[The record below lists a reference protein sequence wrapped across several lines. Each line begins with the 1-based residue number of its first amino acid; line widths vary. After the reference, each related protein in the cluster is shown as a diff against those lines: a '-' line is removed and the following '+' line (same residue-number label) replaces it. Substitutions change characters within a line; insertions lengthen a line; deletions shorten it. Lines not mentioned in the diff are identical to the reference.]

1 MTPRILSTAWFVVFV
16 SLTAPSYPAA
26 PEFKAGLV
34 TESRTYYR
42 DELQKGGP
50 VRDNGA
56 CASFICDTAVAH
68 PVEVQVQR
76 VTVALEGERITAEW
90 HTLMNRWP
98 GMLANDFPLDAHVQA
113 AIRGNELRLVHPD
126 PQCAHSRLS
135 SAPCREWSTGW
146 VRAKIVDRVNSEEDE
161 DERD

>member
-1 MTPRILSTAWFVVFV
+1 MAPRILSTAWFVVFA
-16 SLTAPSYPAA
+16 SLTAPSYAA
-26 PEFKAGLV
+26 EPEFKAGLV
-34 TESRTYYR
+34 TESRAYSR
-42 DELQKGGP
+42 AELHKGGA

-76 VTVALEGERITAEW
+76 VTLALEGERITAEW

-98 GMLANDFPLDAHVQA
+98 GMVANDFPLDAHVQA
-113 AIRGNELRLVHPD
+113 AIRGNELRLYPA

-135 SAPCREWSTGW
+135 GAPCRAWSTGW
-146 VRAKIVDRVNSEEDE
+146 VRAKIVDRVNSDDDE